1 MASKTIKAAEIFY
14 AGRPRRR
21 MKVSGTKQLISGL
34 IIADA
39 LCAQHPTVIPRPAAC
54 LIGGQ
59 EMQEMQGRQGR
70 QGGAGGAQ
78 SCTA

>member
-1 MASKTIKAAEIFY
+1 
-14 AGRPRRR
+14 

-54 LIGGQ
+54 LIGGAGDAGDAG
-59 EMQEMQGRQGR
+59 EAGE
-70 QGGAGGAQ
+70 AGGGRGGTELHCLSISMQ
-78 SCTA
+78 RE